1 MYVGKVTVRSYEK
14 GLLFKNGEFIK
25 ILPKGKYWFF
35 DVSGK
40 TVVDVASMRT
50 PQLLHKD
57 LDLIVDSG
65 QLGDDARVLDL
76 SDTERGLLWVDGR
89 FETILGPGQHV
100 IWQGCKEVKIETVD
114 ISDIKLNHPKIQVI
128 IEAYSATDEL
138 TPYWIKEGT
147 VALLQVDGV
156 IIDLLKPGCH
166 VFWHNAGQVKVI
178 PVDTG
183 ETTLD
188 VSGQEILSRDKVSL
202 RLNALVTYK
211 VTDPVKAIRDVE
223 DYKQSLY
230 RETQLALRAAVG
242 TLEIDILL
250 ADRDALVDTIKQALI
265 ARAAEFGL
273 TVIGFGI
280 RDIILPG
287 DMKELLNKVVE
298 SKKMAEANLIT
309 RREETAA
316 MRSQANSAK
325 LLHDN
330 PGLMRLKELELLEKI
345 AANAD
350 LNILCGDAGLKDS
363 VMKLVN

>member
-1 MYVGKVTVRSYEK
+1 MRSYEK
-14 GLLFKNGEFIK
+14 GLLFKDGEFVK
-25 ILPKGKYWFF
+25 ILPEGKHWLF

-40 TVVDVASMRT
+40 SVVDVASTRT

-65 QLGDDARVLDL
+65 LLGSDAKVLEL
-76 SDTERGLLWVDGR
+76 SDTERGLVWVDNR

-100 IWQGCKEVKIETVD
+100 IWQGFKDVRIETVD
-114 ISDIKLNHPKIQVI
+114 TSDVKLYHPKIRVI
-128 IEAYSATDEL
+128 IETGSAMGEL
-138 TPYWIKEGT
+138 TPYWVDEGS
-147 VALLQVDGV
+147 VGILFVDGV
-156 IIDLLKPGCH
+156 ITDLLEPGCH
-166 VFWHNAGQVKVI
+166 AFWQNSGQVKVI
-178 PVDTG
+178 PVDKG

-230 RETQLALRAAVG
+230 RETQLSLRATVG
-242 TLEIDILL
+242 TMDIDTLL
-250 ADRDALVDTIKQALI
+250 ADRDALVDTIKATLSI
-265 ARAAEFGL
+265 RAAEFGL

-325 LLHDN
+325 LLNDN
-330 PGLMRLKELELLEKI
+330 SALMRLKELELLEKI
-345 AANAD
+345 AANST
-350 LNILCGDAGLKDS
+350 LNILCGEAGLKDS
-363 VMKLVN
+363 VMKLI

>member
-1 MYVGKVTVRSYEK
+1 MYLGRVTVRSYEK
-14 GLLFKNGEFIK
+14 GLMFKDREFVRV
-25 ILPKGKYWFF
+25 LPEGKYWFF

-40 TVVDVASMRT
+40 TVVDVASIRT

-57 LDLIVDSG
+57 LDLIVSSG
-65 QLGDDARVLDL
+65 LLGDDANILEL
-76 SDTERGLLWVDGR
+76 SDNERGLVWVDNR

-100 IWQGCKEVKIETVD
+100 IWQGFKDVQVETVE
-114 ISDIKLNHPKIQVI
+114 ISDVRLKHPKIQII
-128 IEAYSATDEL
+128 IESETAMSEL
-138 TPYWIKEGT
+138 TPYRVDEGS
-147 VALLQVDGV
+147 VGILFVDGV
-156 IIDLLKPGCH
+156 ITDLLEPGCH
-166 VFWHNAGQVKVI
+166 AFWQNAGHVKVI
-178 PVDTG
+178 QVDKG

-211 VTDPVKAIRDVE
+211 VTDPVKALRDVE
-223 DYKQSLY
+223 DYRQSLY
-230 RETQLALRAAVG
+230 REAQLALRATVG
-242 TLEIDILL
+242 TMDIDTLL
-250 ADRDALVDTIKQALI
+250 ADREVPVDTIKDTLS

-325 LLHDN
+325 LLNDN
-330 PGLMRLKELELLEKI
+330 PALMRLKELELLEKI
-345 AANAD
+345 AANSH
-350 LNILCGDAGLKDS
+350 LNILCGESGLKDS
-363 VMKLVN
+363 VMKLI